1 MRHLHFTQSL
11 EPLQG
16 GGLGSSAIAL
26 HSHMERAGLSSV
38 LCATY
43 GGAPRKP
50 GHGIEEYRRLG
61 PGFLYYSP
69 GMLEAAPALVRD
81 CDVTHGH
88 GLYVGPNLIFGRE
101 ARRQRK
107 ALVYHVH
114 GMFEPYILKRSRWKK
129 RLVQWMFEDR
139 NIRDVR
145 FWRALTSTEA
155 DQIAATG
162 ARQPIAVIPNGLDVA
177 EFTRPPDLDRPIRT
191 PLVER
196 LVKRSR
202 RLLFLGRIHPKKGLT
217 LLLPAWANL
226 RAAAGL
232 RAKDWELVIAGP
244 DEGGHLQEVRA
255 LATELGIGD
264 RVIFT
269 GLTQGDEKVRLLHSA
284 DLFVL
289 PSFSEGLPMSVLE
302 ALACGVPV
310 VATRESNVSDLMSD
324 GVGWECGAAVDSLA
338 EALGQAL
345 EATESER
352 AERGATGRRAIEARY
367 GWPSVVK
374 ELERA
379 CVAYC

>member
-1 MRHLHFTQSL
+1 MTAAHLHFTQSL

-16 GGLGSSAIAL
+16 GGLGSSAVAL
-26 HSHMERAGLSSV
+26 HSHMVKAGLRSV
-38 LCATY
+38 LCSTY
-43 GGAPRKP
+43 GTTPQRKES
-50 GHGIEEYRRLG
+50 GIAEYRRSS
-61 PGFLYYSP
+61 PDFLYYSP
-69 GMLEAAPALVRD
+69 ALRRDASSLVRD
-81 CDVTHGH
+81 SDVLHGH
-88 GLYVGPNLIFGRE
+88 GLYVGTNFLFGGE

-129 RLVQWMFEDR
+129 RLVHWLFENR

-145 FWRALTSTEA
+145 FWRALTTTEA
-155 DQIAATG
+155 AQIAATG

-177 EFTRPPDLDRPIRT
+177 DFTRPADLDRPIQT

-196 LVKRSR
+196 LSKRSR
-202 RLLFLGRIHPKKGLT
+202 RLLFLGRIHPKKGLM
-217 LLLPAWANL
+217 LLLPAWAKVQ
-226 RAAAGL
+226 AA
-232 RAKDWELVIAGP
+232 DWELVIAGP
-244 DEGGHLQEVRA
+244 DEGGHLQEVRTRA
-255 LATELGIGD
+255 AELGIAD

-269 GLTQGDEKVRLLHSA
+269 GLMQGEEKVRLLHTA

-289 PSFSEGLPMSVLE
+289 PSFSEGLPMGVLE

-310 VATRESNVSDLMSD
+310 VATRESNVGDLMSD
-324 GVGWECGAAVDSLA
+324 GAGWECSAAVDSLA

-345 EATESER
+345 AATESER
-352 AERGATGRRAIEARY
+352 AERGSTGRRTIEARY

>member
-1 MRHLHFTQSL
+1 
-11 EPLQG
+11 
-16 GGLGSSAIAL
+16 
-26 HSHMERAGLSSV
+26 MERAGLTST

-43 GGAPRKP
+43 GAAPRRP
-50 GHGIEEYRRLG
+50 GHGIEEYRRVG

-69 GMLEAAPALVRD
+69 AMLEAAPALVRG

-107 ALVYHVH
+107 SLVYHVH

-139 NIRDVR
+139 NIQTVR

-155 DQIAATG
+155 DQIVATG

-177 EFTRPPDLDRPIRT
+177 DFSRPADPDRPIQT
-191 PLVER
+191 PLIER

-202 RLLFLGRIHPKKGLT
+202 RLLFLSRIHPKKGLM
-217 LLLPAWANL
+217 LLLPAWAKACP
-226 RAAAGL
+226 RSA
-232 RAKDWELVIAGP
+232 DWELVIAGP

-255 LATELGIGD
+255 RAAELGIGD

-269 GLTQGDEKVRLLHSA
+269 GLVQGEEKVRLLHSA

-302 ALACGVPV
+302 ALACDVPV
-310 VATRESNVSDLMSD
+310 IATHESNVGDLMSE
-324 GVGWECGAAVDSLA
+324 GAGWECRAEVDSLA
-338 EALGQAL
+338 AALASAL
-345 EATESER
+345 VATDSER
-352 AERGATGRRAIEARY
+352 AERGSTGRRVVATRY
-367 GWPSVVK
+367 GWPSVVN

-379 CVAYC
+379 CAAYC

>member
-43 GGAPRKP
+43 GAAPRRP
-50 GHGIEEYRRLG
+50 GRGIEEYRRAG
-61 PGFLYYSP
+61 PDFLYYSP
-69 GMLEAAPALVRD
+69 AMREAAPALVRD

-107 ALVYHVH
+107 ALVYHAH

-177 EFTRPPDLDRPIRT
+177 EFTRPPDLDRPIQT

-202 RLLFLGRIHPKKGLT
+202 RLLFLGRIHPKKGLM
-217 LLLPAWANL
+217 LLLPAWAKARP
-226 RAAAGL
+226 RAA
-232 RAKDWELVIAGP
+232 DWELVIAGP

-255 LATELGIGD
+255 RATELGIED

-269 GLTQGDEKVRLLHSA
+269 GLTQGEEKVRLLHSA

-302 ALACGVPV
+302 ALACAVPV
-310 VATRESNVSDLMSD
+310 VATRESNVGDLMSD
-324 GVGWECGAAVDSLA
+324 GAGWECGAAVDSLA
-338 EALGQAL
+338 EALGLAL
-345 EATESER
+345 AATESER
-352 AERGATGRRAIEARY
+352 AERGSTGRRAIESRY

-379 CVAYC
+379 CAAYC

>member
-26 HSHMERAGLSSV
+26 HSHLDKAGLKSV

-43 GGAPRKP
+43 GAAPQKP
-50 GHGIEEYRRLG
+50 GRGILEYRRAG
-61 PGFLYYSP
+61 PGFLYYAP
-69 GMLEAAPALVRD
+69 AMLENAPVWVRD
-81 CDVTHGH
+81 TDVVHGH

-129 RLVQWMFEDR
+129 WLVHRLFEDR
-139 NIRDVR
+139 NFQDVR
-145 FWRALTSTEA
+145 FWRALTATEA

-162 ARQPIAVIPNGLDVA
+162 ARRPIVVIPNGLDVT
-177 EFTRPPDLDRPIRT
+177 EFGRPVDPDRPIRT

-196 LVKRSR
+196 LAKRSR
-202 RLLFLGRIHPKKGLT
+202 RMLFLGRIHPKKGLM
-217 LLLPAWANL
+217 LLLPAWAKL
-226 RAAAGL
+226 GDQAR
-232 RAKDWELVIAGP
+232 DWELVIAGP
-244 DEGGHLQEVRA
+244 DEGGHLQEVRDR
-255 LATELGIGD
+255 ATELGIGE

-269 GLTQGDEKVRLLHSA
+269 GLVQGEEKVRLLHSA
-284 DLFVL
+284 DVFVL

-302 ALACGVPV
+302 ALACEVPV
-310 VATRESNVSDLMSD
+310 IATRESNVGELLAE
-324 GVGWECGAAVDSLA
+324 GAGWECAADVDSIAGALR
-338 EALGQAL
+338 EAVSAS
-345 EATESER
+345 ESER
-352 AERGATGRRAIEARY
+352 AERGSAGRRAIEARY
-367 GWPSVVK
+367 GWPSVVS

-379 CVAYC
+379 SAAYCS

>member
-26 HSHMERAGLSSV
+26 HSHLDKAGLKSV

-43 GGAPRKP
+43 GAAPQKP
-50 GHGIEEYRRLG
+50 GRGILEYRRAG
-61 PGFLYYSP
+61 PGFLYYAP
-69 GMLEAAPALVRD
+69 AMLENAPVWVRD
-81 CDVTHGH
+81 TDVVHGH

-129 RLVQWMFEDR
+129 WLVHRLFEDR
-139 NIRDVR
+139 NFQDVR
-145 FWRALTSTEA
+145 FWRALTATEA

-162 ARQPIAVIPNGLDVA
+162 ARRPIVVIPNGLDVT
-177 EFTRPPDLDRPIRT
+177 EFGRPVDPDRPIRT

-196 LVKRSR
+196 LAKRSR
-202 RLLFLGRIHPKKGLT
+202 RMLFLGRIHPKKGLM
-217 LLLPAWANL
+217 LLLPAWAKL
-226 RAAAGL
+226 GDQAR
-232 RAKDWELVIAGP
+232 DWELVIAGP
-244 DEGGHLQEVRA
+244 DEGGHLQEVRDR
-255 LATELGIGD
+255 ATELGIGE

-269 GLTQGDEKVRLLHSA
+269 GLVQGEEKVRLLHSA
-284 DLFVL
+284 DVFVL

-302 ALACGVPV
+302 ALACEVPV
-310 VATRESNVSDLMSD
+310 IATRESNVGELLAE
-324 GVGWECGAAVDSLA
+324 GAGWECAADVDSIAGALR
-338 EALGQAL
+338 EAVSAS
-345 EATESER
+345 ESER
-352 AERGATGRRAIEARY
+352 AERGSAGRRAIEARY
-367 GWPSVVK
+367 GWPSVVN

-379 CVAYC
+379 CAAYCS

>member
-1 MRHLHFTQSL
+1 MTAAHLHFTQSL

-16 GGLGSSAIAL
+16 GGLGSSAVAL
-26 HSHMERAGLSSV
+26 HSHMVKAGLRSV
-38 LCATY
+38 LCSTY
-43 GGAPRKP
+43 ETAPQRKES
-50 GHGIEEYRRLG
+50 GIAEYRRSS
-61 PGFLYYSP
+61 PDFLYYSP
-69 GMLEAAPALVRD
+69 ALRRDASSLVRD
-81 CDVTHGH
+81 SDVLHGH
-88 GLYVGPNLIFGRE
+88 GLYVGTNFLFGGE

-129 RLVQWMFEDR
+129 RLVHWLFENR

-145 FWRALTSTEA
+145 FWRALTTTEA
-155 DQIAATG
+155 AQIAATG

-177 EFTRPPDLDRPIRT
+177 DFTRPADLDRPIQT

-196 LVKRSR
+196 LAKRSR
-202 RLLFLGRIHPKKGLT
+202 RLLFLGRIHPKKGLM
-217 LLLPAWANL
+217 LLLPAWAKVQ
-226 RAAAGL
+226 AA
-232 RAKDWELVIAGP
+232 DWELVIAGP

-255 LATELGIGD
+255 RAAQLGIAD

-269 GLTQGDEKVRLLHSA
+269 GLMQGEEKVRLLHTA

-310 VATRESNVSDLMSD
+310 VATRESNVGDLMSD
-324 GVGWECGAAVDSLA
+324 GAGWECSAAVDSLA

-345 EATESER
+345 AATESER
-352 AERGATGRRAIEARY
+352 AERGSRGRRTIEARY

>member
-1 MRHLHFTQSL
+1 LTAAHLHFTQSL

-16 GGLGSSAIAL
+16 GGLGSSAVAL
-26 HSHMERAGLSSV
+26 HSHMVKAGLRSV
-38 LCATY
+38 LCSTY
-43 GGAPRKP
+43 GTAPQRKEP
-50 GHGIEEYRRLG
+50 GIAEYRRSS
-61 PGFLYYSP
+61 PDFLYYSP
-69 GMLEAAPALVRD
+69 AMRRDAGSLVRD
-81 CDVTHGH
+81 SDVLHGH
-88 GLYVGPNLIFGRE
+88 GLYVGTNFLFGGE

-129 RLVQWMFEDR
+129 RLVHWLFENR

-145 FWRALTSTEA
+145 FWRALTTTEA
-155 DQIAATG
+155 AQIAATG
-162 ARQPIAVIPNGLDVA
+162 ARQPIAVIPNGLAVA
-177 EFTRPPDLDRPIRT
+177 DFTRPADLDRPIQT

-196 LVKRSR
+196 LSKRSR
-202 RLLFLGRIHPKKGLT
+202 RLLFLGRIHPKKGLM
-217 LLLPAWANL
+217 LLLPAWAKVQ
-226 RAAAGL
+226 AA
-232 RAKDWELVIAGP
+232 DWELVIAGP

-255 LATELGIGD
+255 RAAELGIAD

-269 GLTQGDEKVRLLHSA
+269 GLMQGEEKVRLLHTA

-289 PSFSEGLPMSVLE
+289 PSFSEGLPMGVLE

-310 VATRESNVSDLMSD
+310 VATRESNVGDLMSD
-324 GVGWECGAAVDSLA
+324 GAGWECSAAVESIA

-345 EATESER
+345 AATESER
-352 AERGATGRRAIEARY
+352 AERGSTGRRTIEARY

>member
-11 EPLQG
+11 ELLQG

-26 HSHMERAGLSSV
+26 HSHMERAGLRSV

-43 GGAPRKP
+43 GAAPGKP
-50 GHGIEEYRRLG
+50 GHGIVEYPRVG

-69 GMLEAAPALVRD
+69 GMREAAPAMVRD

-139 NIRDVR
+139 NIRTVR

-177 EFTRPPDLDRPIRT
+177 DFAKPADIDRPIQT

-202 RLLFLGRIHPKKGLT
+202 RLVFLGRIHPKKGLM
-217 LLLPAWANL
+217 LLLPAWAKACP
-226 RAAAGL
+226 RVT
-232 RAKDWELVIAGP
+232 DWELVIAGP

-255 LATELGIGD
+255 RATELGIDD

-269 GLTQGDEKVRLLHSA
+269 GLVQGEEKVRLLHSA

-310 VATRESNVSDLMSD
+310 VATRESNVGDLMSE
-324 GVGWECGAAVDSLA
+324 GAGWECGAAVDSLA
-338 EALGQAL
+338 EALGEAL
-345 EATESER
+345 AATESER
-352 AERGATGRRAIEARY
+352 AERGSMGRRAIEARY
-367 GWPSVVK
+367 GWPSIVK

-379 CVAYC
+379 CTAYC

>member
-26 HSHMERAGLSSV
+26 HSHMEKAGLQSV

-43 GGAPRKP
+43 GIAPQKP
-50 GHGIEEYRRLG
+50 GRGIVEYRRAG

-69 GMLEAAPALVRD
+69 AMLENAPALVRD
-81 CDVTHGH
+81 TDVAHGH

-114 GMFEPYILKRSRWKK
+114 GMFEPYILQRSRWKK
-129 RLVQWMFEDR
+129 RLVHRLFEDR

-145 FWRALTSTEA
+145 FWRALTATEA

-162 ARQPIAVIPNGLDVA
+162 ARQPIVVIPNGLDVA
-177 EFTRPPDLDRPIRT
+177 EFARPADLDRPIRT
-191 PLVER
+191 ALVER
-196 LVKRSR
+196 LGKRSR
-202 RLLFLGRIHPKKGLT
+202 RLLFLGRIHPKKGLM
-217 LLLPAWANL
+217 LLLPAWA
-226 RAAAGL
+226 GICPQ
-232 RAKDWELVIAGP
+232 AKDWELVIAGP
-244 DEGGHLQEVRA
+244 DEGGHLQEVRDR
-255 LATELGIGD
+255 ATELGIQD

-269 GLTQGDEKVRLLHSA
+269 GLVQGDEKVRLLHSA
-284 DLFVL
+284 DVFVL

-302 ALACGVPV
+302 ALACKVPV
-310 VATRESNVSDLMSD
+310 VATRESNVGDLMAE
-324 GVGWECGAAVDSLA
+324 GAGWECDATVDSLA
-338 EALGQAL
+338 DALREAVCAS
-345 EATESER
+345 ESER
-352 AERGATGRRAIEARY
+352 TDRGSIGRRAIEARY

-379 CVAYC
+379 CAAYA

>member
-1 MRHLHFTQSL
+1 LTAAHLHFTQSL

-16 GGLGSSAIAL
+16 GGLGSSAVAL
-26 HSHMERAGLSSV
+26 HSHMVKAGLRSV
-38 LCATY
+38 LCSTY
-43 GGAPRKP
+43 GTAPQ
-50 GHGIEEYRRLG
+50 HNESGIAEYRRSS
-61 PGFLYYSP
+61 PDFLYYSP
-69 GMLEAAPALVRD
+69 ALRRDASSLVRD
-81 CDVTHGH
+81 SDVLHGH
-88 GLYVGPNLIFGRE
+88 GLYVGTNFLFGGE

-114 GMFEPYILKRSRWKK
+114 GMFEPYILERSRWKK
-129 RLVQWMFEDR
+129 RLVHWLFENR

-145 FWRALTSTEA
+145 FWRALTTTEA
-155 DQIAATG
+155 AQIAATG

-177 EFTRPPDLDRPIRT
+177 DFTRPADLDRPIQT

-196 LVKRSR
+196 LAKRSR
-202 RLLFLGRIHPKKGLT
+202 RLLFLGRIHPKKGLM
-217 LLLPAWANL
+217 LLLAAWAKV
-226 RAAAGL
+226 RAA
-232 RAKDWELVIAGP
+232 DWELVIAGP

-255 LATELGIGD
+255 RAAELGIAD

-269 GLTQGDEKVRLLHSA
+269 GLTQGEEKVRLLHTA

-310 VATRESNVSDLMSD
+310 VATRESNVGDLMSD
-324 GVGWECGAAVDSLA
+324 GAGWECSAAVDSLA

-345 EATESER
+345 AATESER
-352 AERGATGRRAIEARY
+352 AERGSTGRRTIEARY

>member
-1 MRHLHFTQSL
+1 LTAAHLHFTQSL

-16 GGLGSSAIAL
+16 GGLGSSAVAL
-26 HSHMERAGLSSV
+26 HSHMVKAGLRSV
-38 LCATY
+38 LCSTY
-43 GGAPRKP
+43 GTTPQRNES
-50 GHGIEEYRRLG
+50 GIAEYRRSS
-61 PGFLYYSP
+61 PDFLYYSP
-69 GMLEAAPALVRD
+69 ALRRDAGSLVRD
-81 CDVTHGH
+81 SDVLHGH
-88 GLYVGPNLIFGRE
+88 GLYVGTNFLFGGE

-114 GMFEPYILKRSRWKK
+114 GMFEPYILNRSRWKK
-129 RLVQWMFEDR
+129 RLVHWLFENR

-145 FWRALTSTEA
+145 FWRALTTTEA
-155 DQIAATG
+155 GQIAATG

-177 EFTRPPDLDRPIRT
+177 DFTRPADLDRAIRT

-196 LVKRSR
+196 LSKRSR
-202 RLLFLGRIHPKKGLT
+202 RLLFLGRIHPKKGLM
-217 LLLPAWANL
+217 LLLPAWAKVQ
-226 RAAAGL
+226 AA
-232 RAKDWELVIAGP
+232 DWELVIAGP

-255 LATELGIGD
+255 RAAELGIAD

-269 GLTQGDEKVRLLHSA
+269 GLMQGEGKVRLLHTA

-289 PSFSEGLPMSVLE
+289 PSFSEGLPMGVLE

-310 VATRESNVSDLMSD
+310 VATRESNVGDLMSD
-324 GVGWECGAAVDSLA
+324 GAGWECSAAVDSLA

-345 EATESER
+345 AATESER
-352 AERGATGRRAIEARY
+352 AERGSTGRRTIEARY

>member
-1 MRHLHFTQSL
+1 MTAAHLHFTQSL

-16 GGLGSSAIAL
+16 GGLGSSAVAL
-26 HSHMERAGLSSV
+26 HSHMVKAGLRSV
-38 LCATY
+38 LCSTY
-43 GGAPRKP
+43 GTAPQRKESS
-50 GHGIEEYRRLG
+50 IAEYRRSS
-61 PGFLYYSP
+61 PDFLYYSP
-69 GMLEAAPALVRD
+69 AMRRDAGSLVRD
-81 CDVTHGH
+81 SDVLHGH
-88 GLYVGPNLIFGRE
+88 GLYVGTNFLFGGE

-129 RLVQWMFEDR
+129 RLVHWLFENR

-145 FWRALTSTEA
+145 FWRALTTTEA
-155 DQIAATG
+155 AQIAATG

-177 EFTRPPDLDRPIRT
+177 DFMRPADLDRPIQT

-196 LVKRSR
+196 LSKRSR
-202 RLLFLGRIHPKKGLT
+202 RLLFLGRIHPKKGLM
-217 LLLPAWANL
+217 LLLPAWAKVQ
-226 RAAAGL
+226 AA
-232 RAKDWELVIAGP
+232 DWELVIAGP

-255 LATELGIGD
+255 RAAELGIAD

-269 GLTQGDEKVRLLHSA
+269 GLMQGEEKVRLLHTA

-289 PSFSEGLPMSVLE
+289 PSFSEGLPMGVLE

-310 VATRESNVSDLMSD
+310 VATRESNVGDLMSD
-324 GVGWECGAAVDSLA
+324 GAGWECSAAVDSLA

-345 EATESER
+345 AATESER
-352 AERGATGRRAIEARY
+352 AERGSTGRRTIEARY